1 MKTCEAYLASP
12 SRVRFDTA
20 GPGAASGN
28 RVDVAENALEGTVR
42 VLESDMDLVVEP
54 YVRQKDSVW

>member
-20 GPGAASGN
+20 EPGASSGN
-28 RVDVAENALEGTVR
+28 RAGVAENALAGTVR
-42 VLESDMDLVVEP
+42 VLKSDIDLMVKS
-54 YVRQKDSVW
+54 YVRQKDLVW